1 MFEIQQV
8 LSGYDDPR
16 PDEKQDTMVNPFTLN
31 VQKLPIADDKKIE
44 EEEIEFYRESNL
56 QVEPNA
62 TKNELLVTEE
72 SSVAYSIRI
81 D

>member
-8 LSGYDDPR
+8 LSGNDDSR
-16 PDEKQDTMVNPFTLN
+16 PDEKQDTMVSPFTLN
-31 VQKLPIADDKKIE
+31 VQKLPIADDKNIE

-62 TKNELLVTEE
+62 AKNELLVTEE